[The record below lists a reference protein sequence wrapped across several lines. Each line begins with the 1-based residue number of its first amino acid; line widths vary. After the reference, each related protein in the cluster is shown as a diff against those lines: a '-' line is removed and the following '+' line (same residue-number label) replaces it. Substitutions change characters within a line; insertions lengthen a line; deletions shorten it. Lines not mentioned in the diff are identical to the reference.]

1 MTFFALSQLRHD
13 GSNWASS
20 VACLAGLSAATTCSS
35 RIKERQTNM
44 ATCGEVLVKLLEG
57 YGVEQV
63 FGIPGVH
70 TVELYRGLAG
80 SSINHVTPR
89 HEQGAGFMADGYART
104 SGKPGVCFIITG
116 PGMTNITTAMGQAYA
131 DSIPMLVISS
141 VQSRSQLGGG
151 RGKLH
156 ELPSQSN
163 LVAGVAAF
171 SHTLM
176 SASELPAVLA
186 RAFALFQAGRP
197 RPVHIE
203 IPLDVLV
210 ENADALLASEPVS
223 VSRAGAA
230 PEAIAQMVSLLAAA
244 KRPLILAGG
253 GAIDA
258 APALAR
264 LAEQLEAPVALTINA
279 KGMLPSRHPLLI
291 GSTQSL
297 VATRA
302 LVAEADVVLAIGTE
316 LAETDY
322 DITFAG
328 GFEIPGALLRIDID
342 PDQTVRNYAPQ
353 VALVSDADT
362 AVQAL
367 LAGLCNKEL
376 APRRAD
382 WGHTRAAALRETL
395 ATTWDDATRGQTVF
409 LQTVLDVL
417 PDAVLVG
424 DSTQPVYTGNLTLNL
439 EQPRRWF
446 NSSTGY
452 GTLGYALPAA
462 IGAWLGRAS
471 EAHARG
477 AVVCLIGDGGLQFTL
492 SELASAVEARTP
504 IIVLLWNN
512 QGYEEIKKYMVNR
525 SIEPVGVDIYTPDF
539 IGVAKALGCAAEPVA
554 GVEELKAALRKAG
567 DRQGPTLI
575 EIDQTLWMNGMKAC

>member
-1 MTFFALSQLRHD
+1 
-13 GSNWASS
+13 
-20 VACLAGLSAATTCSS
+20 
-35 RIKERQTNM
+35 M

-203 IPLDVLV
+203 IPLDVLI
-210 ENADALLASEPVS
+210 ENADALLTSEPVS
-223 VSRAGAA
+223 ISRAGAA
-230 PEAIAQMVSLLAAA
+230 PAAIAHMASLLATA

-258 APALAR
+258 APALVR
-264 LAEQLEAPVALTINA
+264 LAEQLDAPVALTINA

-342 PDQTVRNYAPQ
+342 PDQTVRNYPPQ
-353 VALVSDADT
+353 VALVADADT
-362 AVQAL
+362 AVHAL
-367 LAGLCNKEL
+367 LVALSAQEL
-376 APRRAD
+376 APRRTD
-382 WGHTRAAALRETL
+382 WGHLRAAALRETL
-395 ATTWDDATRGQTVF
+395 ATTWDEATRGQTVF

-471 EAHARG
+471 EASARG

-554 GVEELKAALRKAG
+554 GVEELKTALRKAG

-575 EIDQTLWMNGMKAC
+575 EIDQTTWMNGMKAC

>member
-1 MTFFALSQLRHD
+1 
-13 GSNWASS
+13 
-20 VACLAGLSAATTCSS
+20 
-35 RIKERQTNM
+35 M
-44 ATCGEVLVKLLEG
+44 ATCGEVLVKLLEA

-80 SSINHVTPR
+80 STINHVTPR

-116 PGMTNITTAMGQAYA
+116 PGMTNITTAMGQAYG
-131 DSIPMLVISS
+131 DSIPMLVNSS

-156 ELPSQSN
+156 ELPNQSAMM
-163 LVAGVAAF
+163 AGVAAF

-176 SASELPAVLA
+176 SAAELPSVLA

-210 ENADALLASEPVS
+210 ENADALLASQPVNIA
-223 VSRAGAA
+223 RPGAA
-230 PEAIAQMVSLLAAA
+230 PTAITQMSQRLAGA

-258 APALAR
+258 AEALTQ
-264 LAEQLEAPVALTINA
+264 LAERLGAPVALTINA
-279 KGMLPSRHPLLI
+279 KGMLPSSHPLLI

-322 DITFAG
+322 DVTFAG
-328 GFEIPGALLRIDID
+328 GFEIPGVLLRIDID
-342 PDQTVRNYAPQ
+342 PDQTVRNYPPTL
-353 VALVSDADT
+353 ALVADANL
-362 AVQAL
+362 AAQAL
-367 LAGLCNKEL
+367 LADLGHVS
-376 APRRAD
+376 PRDAD
-382 WGHTRAAALRETL
+382 WGTARAQRLRSELASNWDAPTRLQSL
-395 ATTWDDATRGQTVF
+395 FLKTVF
-409 LQTVLDVL
+409 EVL
-417 PDAVLVG
+417 PHAVCVG
-424 DSTQPVYTGNLTLNL
+424 DSTQPVYTGNLTFNP
-439 EQPRRWF
+439 EKPRRWF

-462 IGAWLGRAS
+462 VGAWLGRRANGQ
-471 EAHARG
+471 EGG
-477 AVVCLIGDGGLQFTL
+477 AVLCLIGDGGLQFTL

-512 QGYEEIKKYMVNR
+512 QGYGEIKKYMLNR
-525 SIEPVGVDIYTPDF
+525 AIEPVGVDIYTPDF
-539 IGVAKALGCAAEPVA
+539 MGVAKALGCAALS
-554 GVEELKAALRKAG
+554 VEGPAQLRMALACAS
-567 DRQGPTLI
+567 DHNGPTLI
-575 EIDQTLWMNGMKAC
+575 EIDEQRWQYA

>member
-1 MTFFALSQLRHD
+1 
-13 GSNWASS
+13 
-20 VACLAGLSAATTCSS
+20 
-35 RIKERQTNM
+35 M

-70 TVELYRGLAG
+70 TVELYRGLAR
-80 SSINHVTPR
+80 SSIRHVTPR

-156 ELPSQSN
+156 ELPNQSAMI
-163 LVAGVAAF
+163 AGVAAF

-176 SASELPAVLA
+176 SAADLPAVLA

-210 ENADALLASEPVS
+210 ENADVLLGSKPIS
-223 VSRAGAA
+223 VARAGAA
-230 PEAIAQMVSLLAAA
+230 PSAIKQMTQLLACA

-258 APALAR
+258 APALTR
-264 LAEQLEAPVALTINA
+264 LAETLGAPVALTINA
-279 KGMLPSRHPLLI
+279 KGMLPAAHPLLI
-291 GSTQSL
+291 GSTQTL

-322 DITFAG
+322 DVTFAG

-342 PDQTVRNYAPQ
+342 PDQTVRNYTPH
-353 VALVSDADT
+353 VALVADAQIAT
-362 AVQAL
+362 EAL
-367 LAGLCNKEL
+367 LAELDSKELPLRNTDWGSQRVARLWAEL
-376 APRRAD
+376 APSWDAA
-382 WGHTRAAALRETL
+382 TRAQTLFLSTILETL
-395 ATTWDDATRGQTVF
+395 PG
-409 LQTVLDVL
+409 
-417 PDAVLVG
+417 AVMVG
-424 DSTQPVYTGNLTLNL
+424 DSTQPVYSGNLTLNL
-439 EQPRRWF
+439 DHPRRWF

-462 IGAWLGRAS
+462 IGAWLGR
-471 EAHARG
+471 G
-477 AVVCLIGDGGLQFTL
+477 DGQPVVCLIGDGGLQFSL
-492 SELASAVEARTP
+492 PELASAVEARTP

-525 SIEPVGVDIYTPDF
+525 AIEPVGVDIYTPDF
-539 IGVAKALGCAAEPVA
+539 VGVAKALGCAAERIEGIEPLRNA
-554 GVEELKAALRKAG
+554 LLAAS

-575 EIDQTLWMNGMKAC
+575 EIDQELWMKEVAV

>member
-1 MTFFALSQLRHD
+1 
-13 GSNWASS
+13 
-20 VACLAGLSAATTCSS
+20 
-35 RIKERQTNM
+35 M
-44 ATCGEVLVKLLEG
+44 ATCGEVLVKLLEA

-70 TVELYRGLAG
+70 TVELYRGLAD
-80 SSINHVTPR
+80 STISHVTPR

-156 ELPSQSN
+156 ELPNQGA

-176 SASELPAVLA
+176 SAAELPGVLA
-186 RAFALFQAGRP
+186 RAFAVFQAGRP

-210 ENADALLASEPVS
+210 ENADALLVSQPVS
-223 VSRAGAA
+223 IARAGAA
-230 PEAIAQMVSLLAAA
+230 PAAIEQMSRRLAQAR
-244 KRPLILAGG
+244 RPLILAGG
-253 GAIDA
+253 GAIEA
-258 APALAR
+258 APALIL
-264 LAEQLEAPVALTINA
+264 LAEQLGAPVALTINA
-279 KGMLPSRHPLLI
+279 KGMLPSDHPLLI

-302 LVAEADVVLAIGTE
+302 LVAEADVVMAIGTE

-322 DITFAG
+322 DVTFAG

-342 PDQTVRNYAPQ
+342 PDQTVRNYPPTL
-353 VALVSDADT
+353 ALVADARVAT
-362 AVQAL
+362 EAL
-367 LAGLCNKEL
+367 LASLGMQPRVVPSSEWGGARVMRLRAEL
-376 APRRAD
+376 EAEWDAP
-382 WGHTRAAALRETL
+382 TRAQ
-395 ATTWDDATRGQTVF
+395 TRF
-409 LQTVLDVL
+409 LQTLFEVL
-417 PDAVLVG
+417 PEAVCVG
-424 DSTQPVYTGNLTLNL
+424 DSTQPVYTGNLTFNP

-462 IGAWLGRAS
+462 IGAWLGGGAERS
-471 EAHARG
+471 ARG
-477 AVVCLIGDGGLQFTL
+477 PVACLLGAGGLQFTL
-492 SELASAVEARTP
+492 AELASAVEAQPP

-512 QGYEEIKKYMVNR
+512 QGYEEIKKYMLNR
-525 SIEPVGVDIYTPDF
+525 AIEPVGVDIYTPDF
-539 IGVAKALGCAAEPVA
+539 IGVAKALGCAAEA
-554 GVEELKAALRKAG
+554 IGSVEQLLSALRAAG
-567 DRQGPTLI
+567 ARQGPTLI
-575 EIDQTLWMNGMKAC
+575 EIDQARWMKAVQA